1 MITAIRDN
9 WKAAEDDHTKYL
21 NKIIQDF
28 IDVQYKECGPK
39 KPAYHFV
46 HNTRE
51 LITSHKLSDLLKSI
65 EILESYSKALGDRKA
80 LFIQELEQIFNYEK
94 FTSKYGQWNAYALCK
109 KSKTRICPYCN
120 HAYAFTIKTKGGSF
134 RPTLDHFFY
143 KDRYPHLALT
153 LYNLIPS
160 CSSCNSSLKGKKD
173 FFKSPHL
180 NPLFDD
186 EHIKFQLSNSGNP
199 AGLSDAI
206 TVDSDDVK
214 IIACAPDEC
223 EKSQNS
229 LKTFIVNERY
239 DILLMEAI
247 DFFIAKRNLE
257 EAKINTQLGLSFNE
271 SELLRFDR
279 TNYNKYLL
287 GKMLA
292 DIYDS
297 F

>member
-1 MITAIRDN
+1 MIAAIRDN
-9 WKAAEDDHTKYL
+9 WKAAEDDHAKYH

-28 IDVQYKECGPK
+28 IDSQFNECGPK
-39 KPAYHFV
+39 KPAFYFV
-46 HNTRE
+46 YSTRE
-51 LITSHKLSDLLKSI
+51 LVVSSKLSDLLKSI
-65 EILESYSKALGDRKA
+65 EILESYSKELGDRKT
-80 LFIQELEQIFNYEK
+80 LFMEELEQIFNYDK
-94 FTSKYGQWNAYALCK
+94 FISKYGQWNAYALCK

-143 KDRYPHLALT
+143 KDQYPHLALT
-153 LYNLIPS
+153 LYNLVPS

-186 EHIKFQLSNSGNP
+186 EQIKFQLSNSGNP

-206 TVDSDDVK
+206 TGDSDKVK

-287 GKMLA
+287 GKMFA

>member
-1 MITAIRDN
+1 MIAAIRDN
-9 WKAAEDDHTKYL
+9 WKAAEKDHEKYL

-28 IDVQYKECGPK
+28 IDAQHEECGPR
-39 KPAYHFV
+39 KPAFYFV
-46 HNTRE
+46 CNTRE
-51 LITSHKLSDLLKSI
+51 LITSSKLSDLLKSM
-65 EILESYSKALGDRKA
+65 EILESYSEELGDQKALLIKD
-80 LFIQELEQIFNYEK
+80 LEQIFNYEK
-94 FTSKYGQWNAYALCK
+94 FISKYGQWNAYALCK

-143 KDRYPHLALT
+143 KDEYPHLALT
-153 LYNLIPS
+153 LYNLVPS

-173 FFKSPHL
+173 FFKNPHL

-186 EHIKFQLSNSGNP
+186 EQIKFQLVSSGNP

-206 TVDSDDVK
+206 TGDDNGVK
-214 IIACAPDEC
+214 IVARAPDEC
-223 EKSQNS
+223 KKSQNS

-279 TNYNKYLL
+279 ANHNKYLL
-287 GKMLA
+287 GKMFA

>member
-1 MITAIRDN
+1 MIAAIRDN

-21 NKIIQDF
+21 NKIIKDF
-28 IDVQYKECGPK
+28 IDAQYNECGPK
-39 KPAYHFV
+39 TPAYHFIYS
-46 HNTRE
+46 TRD
-51 LITSHKLSDLLKSI
+51 LIVSFKLPDLLKSI
-65 EILESYSKALGDRKA
+65 EILESYSKALGDRNA
-80 LFIQELEQIFNYEK
+80 LFIEELEQIFNYDK
-94 FTSKYGQWNAYALCK
+94 FISKYGKWNAYALCK

-120 HAYAFTIKTKGGSF
+120 HAYAFTIKAKGGSF

-143 KDRYPHLALT
+143 KDRYPHLGLS
-153 LYNLIPS
+153 LYNLVPS

-186 EHIKFQLSNSGNP
+186 EQIKFQLSYSGNP

-206 TVDSDDVK
+206 TGDNDDVK

-223 EKSQNS
+223 EKSKNS
-229 LKTFIVNERY
+229 LNTFIVNERY

-279 TNYNKYLL
+279 SNYNKYLL
-287 GKMLA
+287 GKMFA